1 MASSQDYLEYLLE
14 QLSQVEGISYRPMM
28 GEYIIYH
35 HGKVIGGLYDNRF
48 LVKPTKTAQNMMP
61 EADWELPYDGA
72 KKKMLLVDDLDNKQ
86 FLCELLNAIYEEL
99 PAPKK
104 R

>member
-48 LVKPTKTAQNMMP
+48 LVKPTQSAQNMMP

-86 FLCELLNAIYEEL
+86 FLRELLNAIYEEL

>member
-48 LVKPTKTAQNMMP
+48 LVKPTQSAQNMMP

>member
-1 MASSQDYLEYLLE
+1 MASSQDYLEYLME

-48 LVKPTKTAQNMMP
+48 LVKPTQSAQNMMP

-99 PAPKK
+99 PVPKK

>member
-86 FLCELLNAIYEEL
+86 FLRELLNAIYEEL